1 MSENRP
7 SKANWPYSTWPE
19 SYVTRVDKSP
29 MNPKVKLVTLNCK
42 HEVWRN
48 RAPRLGAVIICHDCA
63 RKAEPR

>member
-1 MSENRP
+1 
-7 SKANWPYSTWPE
+7 
-19 SYVTRVDKSP
+19 